1 MQGTRERGV
10 GHVHTRVDDG
20 DDLTI
25 ALLGDLVGVHHQLR
39 AEVRGVLG
47 GCARGVRRALSG
59 DLVID
64 TFDVGVAI
72 EEGGLNAVH
81 RADRVEGSGGGAERE
96 ALQGLV
102 VLALHLGRGTGECG
116 GHGLVDRGEG
126 GRAVCAVGEL
136 DDDHDDCCRVSLVG
150 RRCLS
155 VLGGLPALRGERG
168 VDVTD
173 G

>member
-1 MQGTRERGV
+1 M
-10 GHVHTRVDDG
+10 GHIHTRVDDG
-20 DDLTI
+20 DDLAI

-39 AEVRGVLG
+39 AEVGGVLG
-47 GCARGVRRALSG
+47 GGARGVRRALSG
-59 DLVID
+59 DLIID

-72 EEGGLNAVH
+72 EEGRLDAAH

-102 VLALHLGRGTGECG
+102 VLALHLGGGAGERA

-136 DDDHDDCCRVSLVG
+136 DDDRDDCGGSTSSVVG
-150 RRCLS
+150 
-155 VLGGLPALRGERG
+155 A
-168 VDVTD
+168 
-173 G
+173 